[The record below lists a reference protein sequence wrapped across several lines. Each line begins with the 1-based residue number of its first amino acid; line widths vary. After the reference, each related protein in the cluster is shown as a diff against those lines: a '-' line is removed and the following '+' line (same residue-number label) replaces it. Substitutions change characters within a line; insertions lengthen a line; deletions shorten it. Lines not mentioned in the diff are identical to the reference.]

1 MVRIWTAQR
10 RFITQLRNHP
20 KVTEVRS
27 GHVDGSAWA
36 EFSVGANDWSPV
48 HGVKRTV
55 VLSDEQRAHPVR
67 AGARNRAAQ
76 LAQKKGRIVPVSDGS
91 ESRAAGAPDSGLAPE
106 SVLATA
112 AET

>member
-55 VLSDEQRAHPVR
+55 VLSDEQRRILSERGLGIGRRSLP
-67 AGARNRAAQ
+67 
-76 LAQKKGRIVPVSDGS
+76 KKRDESSRFRMGPSRGQQAPRILG
-91 ESRAAGAPDSGLAPE
+91 
-106 SVLATA
+106 
-112 AET
+112 

>member
-1 MVRIWTAQR
+1 VVRIWTAQR

-55 VLSDEQRAHPVR
+55 VLSDEQRRILSERGLGIGRRSLP
-67 AGARNRAAQ
+67 
-76 LAQKKGRIVPVSDGS
+76 KKGRIVPVSDGS